1 MALIILLVLNLIVL
15 IYTIAKYIYLD
26 EEHENQLNDL
36 TNEILARQHTIERL
50 EKKIERLSGSSCE

>member
-1 MALIILLVLNLIVL
+1 MALIILLALNLIVL
-15 IYTIAKYIYLD
+15 VYTIVKYIYLD

-50 EKKIERLSGSSCE
+50 EAKIKRLSDTTCE